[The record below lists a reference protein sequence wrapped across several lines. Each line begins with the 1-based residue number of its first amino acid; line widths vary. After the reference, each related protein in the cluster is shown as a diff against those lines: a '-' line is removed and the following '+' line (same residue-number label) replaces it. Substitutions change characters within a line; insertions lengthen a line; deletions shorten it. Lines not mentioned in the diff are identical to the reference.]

1 MELDQATVQLQQILL
16 MELDQRTQLTQQ
28 PTKLALR
35 TALQTA
41 LNLTALVQTALKLNV
56 LLAAKLHHAE
66 TGTALLGTALET
78 TVLLKLAQ
86 M

>member
-1 MELDQATVQLQQILL
+1 
-16 MELDQRTQLTQQ
+16 MELDQRTQLTQLTQQ

-41 LNLTALVQTALKLNV
+41 PDLTALVLTALRLNA
-56 LLAAKLHHAE
+56 LLAAKRHHAE
-66 TGTALLGTALET
+66 TGTVLSGTALET
-78 TVLLKLAQ
+78 TVLLELAQ

>member
-1 MELDQATVQLQQILL
+1 

-41 LNLTALVQTALKLNV
+41 LDLTALVLTALRLNA
-56 LLAAKLHHAE
+56 LLAAKRHHAE
-66 TGTALLGTALET
+66 TGTVLSETALET
-78 TVLLKLAQ
+78 TVLLELAQ